1 MTRVV
6 QYGRPV
12 GSAVTVAGLRR
23 EFGGRRGQ
31 RLVTA
36 LRDVDL
42 EIGEGEIHGLLGP
55 NGAGKTTLCKI
66 LSTVL
71 LPTMGRAEIFG
82 YDVVA
87 ETDSVRRLIGIVFGG
102 ERGLY
107 TRLTARGN
115 LEFWASLYGLSGAQ
129 AQLRVSRLLERLG
142 LQNRA
147 DARVETFSRGMKQ
160 RLHLARG
167 LIGDPRVL
175 ILDEPTTGMDPVAA
189 QEFRHLVQGLRAE
202 GRTILITTHDMAE
215 AEDICDR
222 VTLID
227 NGSILATERPS
238 TLGTWITRYARVR
251 ASGLLPGQIQPVTEA
266 ISAVD
271 GVAAVHEVEPGT
283 LVVDTAADGA
293 APTVLR
299 LLLDLGVTDVATTR
313 PDLAEVYLRVIGSRG
328 MRID

>member
-1 MTRVV
+1 
-6 QYGRPV
+6 
-12 GSAVTVAGLRR
+12 
-23 EFGGRRGQ
+23 
-31 RLVTA
+31 VTA

-42 EIGEGEIHGLLGP
+42 EIPEGEIHGLLGP

-71 LPTMGRAEIFG
+71 LPSGGRAEICG

-87 ETDSVRRLIGIVFGG
+87 ETAAVRRLIGIVFGG

-115 LEFWASLYGLSGAQ
+115 LEFWASLYGLSGSQ
-129 AQLRVSRLLERLG
+129 AQVRVTTLLERLG
-142 LQNRA
+142 LEQRA

-167 LIGDPRVL
+167 LIGDPQVL

-189 QEFRHLVQGLRAE
+189 QEFRHLVRGLRAE
-202 GRTILITTHDMAE
+202 GRTILITTHDMTEAE
-215 AEDICDR
+215 AICDR

-251 ASGLLPGQIQPVTEA
+251 ADGVRPDQVASVTAAVEA
-266 ISAVD
+266 LS
-271 GVAAVHEVEPGT
+271 GVAAVREAEPGT

-293 APTVLR
+293 APEVLR
-299 LLLDLGVTDVATTR
+299 RLLELGITDVATTR
-313 PDLAEVYLRVIGSRG
+313 PDLAEVYLQVIGSRG
-328 MRID
+328 MRVD

>member
-1 MTRVV
+1 M
-6 QYGRPV
+6 
-12 GSAVTVAGLRR
+12 
-23 EFGGRRGQ
+23 
-31 RLVTA
+31 TA

-42 EIGEGEIHGLLGP
+42 EIPEGEIHGLLGP

-71 LPTMGRAEIFG
+71 LPTSGRAEICG

-87 ETDSVRRLIGIVFGG
+87 DTAAVRRLIGIVFGG

-115 LEFWASLYGLSGAQ
+115 LQFWASLYGLSGAQ
-129 AQLRVSRLLERLG
+129 AQLRVTTLLERLG
-142 LQNRA
+142 LEQRA
-147 DARVETFSRGMKQ
+147 DVRVETFSRGMKQ

-167 LIGDPRVL
+167 LIGDPQVL

-189 QEFRHLVQGLRAE
+189 QEFRHLVRGLRAE
-202 GRTILITTHDMAE
+202 GRTVLITTHDMAE
-215 AEDICDR
+215 AEAICDR

-251 ASGLLPGQIQPVTEA
+251 ADGVPPERVSSVTAALEA
-266 ISAVD
+266 LS
-271 GVAAVHEVEPGT
+271 GVAAVRESAPGT

-293 APTVLR
+293 APEVLR
-299 LLLDLGVTDVATTR
+299 LLLELGITDVATTR
-313 PDLAEVYLRVIGSRG
+313 PDLAEVYLQVIGKRG
-328 MRID
+328 MRVD

>member
-1 MTRVV
+1 M
-6 QYGRPV
+6 
-12 GSAVTVAGLRR
+12 
-23 EFGGRRGQ
+23 
-31 RLVTA
+31 TA

-42 EIGEGEIHGLLGP
+42 QIPEGEIHGLLGP

-71 LPTMGRAEIFG
+71 LPTTGHAAVCG

-87 ETDSVRRLIGIVFGG
+87 ETAAVRRLIGIVFGG

-107 TRLTARGN
+107 TRLSARGN

-129 AQLRVSRLLERLG
+129 ARLRVTTLLERLG
-142 LQNRA
+142 LEARA

-167 LIGDPRVL
+167 LIGDPRVV

-189 QEFRHLVQGLRAE
+189 QEFRHLVRGLRAE

-215 AEDICDR
+215 AEAICDR

-238 TLGTWITRYARVR
+238 TLGTWIARYARVR
-251 ASGLLPGQIQPVTEA
+251 ASGLLPEQIGPVTD
-266 ISAVD
+266 AVMALD
-271 GVAAVHEVEPGT
+271 GVAAVHEVAPGSV
-283 LVVDTAADGA
+283 LVDTAADGA
-293 APTVLR
+293 APAVLR
-299 LLLDLGVTDVATTR
+299 LLLDLGITDVATTR
-313 PDLAEVYLRVIGSRG
+313 PDLAEVYLQVIGRRG

>member
-1 MTRVV
+1 M
-6 QYGRPV
+6 
-12 GSAVTVAGLRR
+12 GSAVAVTGLRR

-42 EIGEGEIHGLLGP
+42 EIPEGEIHGLLGP

-71 LPTMGRAEIFG
+71 LPTSGRAEICG

-87 ETDSVRRLIGIVFGG
+87 DTAAVRRLIGIVFGG

-115 LEFWASLYGLSGAQ
+115 LQFWASLYGLSGAQ
-129 AQLRVSRLLERLG
+129 AQLRVTTLLERLG
-142 LQNRA
+142 LEQRA
-147 DARVETFSRGMKQ
+147 DVRVETFSRGMKQ

-167 LIGDPRVL
+167 LIGDPQVL

-189 QEFRHLVQGLRAE
+189 QEFRHLVRGLRAE
-202 GRTILITTHDMAE
+202 GRTVLITTHDMAE
-215 AEDICDR
+215 AEAICDR

-251 ASGLLPGQIQPVTEA
+251 ADGVPPERVSSVTAALEA
-266 ISAVD
+266 LS
-271 GVAAVHEVEPGT
+271 GVAAVRESAPGT

-293 APTVLR
+293 APEVLR
-299 LLLDLGVTDVATTR
+299 LLLELGITDVATTR
-313 PDLAEVYLRVIGSRG
+313 PDLAEVYLQVIGKRG
-328 MRID
+328 MRVD